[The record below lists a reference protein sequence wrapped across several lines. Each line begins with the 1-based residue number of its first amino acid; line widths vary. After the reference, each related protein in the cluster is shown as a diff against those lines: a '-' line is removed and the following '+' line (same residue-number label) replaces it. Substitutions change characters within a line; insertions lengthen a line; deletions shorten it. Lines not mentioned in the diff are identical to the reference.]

1 MERRTEFEELAQ
13 RFYALCVS
21 FENIFHNFARR
32 KKDPTTSS
40 QPDPPA
46 LIVKHAPSRREKGI
60 KIDGCTCLLR
70 FAIAPRAI
78 HRIRLQKSELYNSRI
93 YRELPS
99 SSFLFPSIPFY
110 LNIFLPKTI
119 EFEPNRLFEA
129 AATSNKSR
137 THSSRILDI
146 DWTCR
151 RSLQIDVA
159 SRVQPISLDNFNQT
173 DGSAHSL
180 FQTVRTSNPPRS
192 LLEVPRYSST
202 RLNEDKRSIDRQ
214 NSFHLGHDRDPVNY

>member
-1 MERRTEFEELAQ
+1 MQSIGYVCRRANYIIHGSTA
-13 RFYALCVS
+13 S
-21 FENIFHNFARR
+21 F
-32 KKDPTTSS
+32 
-40 QPDPPA
+40 PP
-46 LIVKHAPSRREKGI
+46 P
-60 KIDGCTCLLR
+60 
-70 FAIAPRAI
+70 
-78 HRIRLQKSELYNSRI
+78 
-93 YRELPS
+93 

-202 RLNEDKRSIDRQ
+202 RLNEDTRSINRENKLLPLGPRSRSRELLTSTSPGPHSNLPPPRQ
-214 NSFHLGHDRDPVNY
+214 ASPWMT